1 MSWGLREGD
10 RVLLN
15 IKPRSLGGA
24 WTHVQYLEIHGWSKG
39 TVLLGIAR
47 NKALY
52 VRFGLEMGLLPLFV
66 AAARKTVSS
75 HVGTMK
81 FTDQSAYRIILE
93 VIDKQFRLDGSIR
106 LR

>member
-1 MSWGLREGD
+1 
-10 RVLLN
+10 
-15 IKPRSLGGA
+15 
-24 WTHVQYLEIHGWSKG
+24 VQYLEIHGWSKG